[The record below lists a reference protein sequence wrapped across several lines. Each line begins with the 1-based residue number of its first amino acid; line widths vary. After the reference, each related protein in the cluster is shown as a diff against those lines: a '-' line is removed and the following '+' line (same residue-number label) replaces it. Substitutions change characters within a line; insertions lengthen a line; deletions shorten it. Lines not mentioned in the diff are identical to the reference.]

1 MSGNPFL
8 PVDED
13 EGIKVCP
20 TLDDCPTLEEL
31 NKTLKEHETKQTRL
45 MRNRASAKLS
55 RERQRQKLRHLSERC
70 HFLENKNRQLAHD
83 NMLLYKDNVAMH
95 NKLNSNKKI
104 RL

>member
-13 EGIKVCP
+13 EGIEVLP

-31 NKTLKEHETKQTRL
+31 NTTLKEHEDRQTRL

-55 RERQRQKLRHLSERC
+55 RERQREKIKNLSERC
-70 HFLENKNRQLAHD
+70 HFLENKNRELAHD
-83 NMLLYKDNVAMH
+83 NMLLYRDNVAMY
-95 NKLNSNKKI
+95 NELKTIKKI
-104 RL
+104 PV